1 MSKLHTFHVPLC
13 RGLVAAA
20 TLALTLGVAG
30 NAIAADSVT
39 FTAGSPGGGYFK
51 AAAAFGEYIK
61 SDIPGTSVTVIPG
74 GGWANVERLDPASK
88 AADVAV
94 LENALAS
101 MAYEGTGP
109 TGKKYDFRMLAAFRQ
124 PGAAQALVLDSVGI
138 SSFEE
143 LKAKKPPIRITM
155 FERHQLATGQALAI
169 LEAYGI
175 TAEAVNDWGG
185 KIIFTSISEAMRMLA
200 DGQADMWFTGGSYFP
215 HPKYVQLGAQHP
227 FTMLP
232 ISEAV
237 AAEVGKKFGQ
247 DIMEVPAD
255 VYANSNGKNSAYWSP
270 ATILTFGVRTDM
282 DEDLVYQM
290 AKALANHKEEF
301 WQVHTMHKFYRPEVA
316 WQNVGVAPLHPGA
329 MRFYKE
335 MGYMP

>member
-1 MSKLHTFHVPLC
+1 MSRQRKHHGSVRRWLA
-13 RGLVAAA
+13 AAA
-20 TLALTLGVAG
+20 TLALGTAG
-30 NAIAADSVT
+30 AALAGESVT

-124 PGAAQALVLDSVGI
+124 PGAAQAVILDSVGI
-138 SSFEE
+138 ATFEE
-143 LKAKKPPIRITM
+143 LKKKKPPIRITM
-155 FERHQLATGQALAI
+155 FERHQLATAQALGV

-175 TAEAVNDWGG
+175 TVDDVNAWGG
-185 KIIFTSISEAMRMLA
+185 KVVFTSIGEAMRMLA

-215 HPKYVQLGAQHP
+215 HPKYIQLGARHS
-227 FTMLP
+227 FKLMP
-232 ISEAV
+232 ISKAV
-237 AAEVGKKFGQ
+237 AADVGKKFGQ

-255 VYANSNGKNSAYWSP
+255 VYGNANGRNPAYWSP

-282 DEDLVYQM
+282 DEELVYQM

-301 WQVHTMHKFYRPEVA
+301 WNVHKMHKFYRPEVA

-329 MRFYKE
+329 KRFYKE

>member
-1 MSKLHTFHVPLC
+1 MSKLHKLHAPVC
-13 RGLVAAA
+13 RAFLAVAA
-20 TLALTLGVAG
+20 LALGAVGSASG
-30 NAIAADSVT
+30 ADSVT

-138 SSFEE
+138 STFEE
-143 LKAKKPPIRITM
+143 LKEKKPPIRITM
-155 FERHQLATGQALAI
+155 FERHQLATAQALAI

-175 TAEAVNDWGG
+175 TVDEVDAWGG
-185 KIIFTSISEAMRMLA
+185 KVVFTSIGEAMRMLA

-215 HPKYVQLGAQHP
+215 HPKYIELGARHP
-227 FTMLP
+227 FKMLP
-232 ISEAV
+232 ISKEV
-237 AAEVGKKFGQ
+237 AAEVGKRFGQ
-247 DIMEVPAD
+247 DIMEVPGD
-255 VYANSNGKNSAYWSP
+255 VYADANGQNPAYWSP
-270 ATILTFGVRTDM
+270 ATILTFGVRTDL
-282 DEDLVYQM
+282 DEELVYQM
-290 AKALANHKEEF
+290 TKALANHKDEF
-301 WQVHTMHKFYRPEVA
+301 WNVHKMHRFYRPEVA
-316 WQNVGVAPLHPGA
+316 WKNVGVAPLHPGA
-329 MRFYKE
+329 ERFYKE

>member
-1 MSKLHTFHVPLC
+1 MMSKPHTARAAGRPWLAA
-13 RGLVAAA
+13 VASAA
-20 TLALTLGVAG
+20 FTATGIAL
-30 NAIAADSVT
+30 AADSVT

-74 GGWANVERLDPASK
+74 GGWANVERLDPASN

-124 PGAAQALVLDSVGI
+124 PGAAQALVLDSAEIG
-138 SSFEE
+138 SFEE
-143 LKAKKPPIRITM
+143 LKEKKPPIRITM
-155 FERHQLATGQALAI
+155 FERHQLATAQALAV

-175 TAEAVNDWGG
+175 TADDVDSWGG
-185 KIIFTSISEAMRMLA
+185 KIIFTSIGESMRMLA

-215 HPKYVQLGAQHP
+215 HPQYIKLGARHP
-227 FTMLP
+227 FKLLS
-232 ISEAV
+232 ISKEVAEA
-237 AAEVGKKFGQ
+237 VGKKFGQ
-247 DIMEVPAD
+247 DIMEVPAGI
-255 VYANSNGKNSAYWSP
+255 YADNNGRNDMYWSP
-270 ATILTFGVRTDM
+270 ATIVTFGVRTDL
-282 DEDLVYQM
+282 DEEFVYQM
-290 AKALANHKEEF
+290 TKALANHKEEF
-301 WQVHTMHKFYRPEVA
+301 WQVHRMHKFYRPEVA

-329 MRFYKE
+329 ARFYKE
-335 MGYMP
+335 MGHMP

>member
-1 MSKLHTFHVPLC
+1 MLVTSSVHGRARRWLAALA
-13 RGLVAAA
+13 GAALVAAGSA
-20 TLALTLGVAG
+20 F
-30 NAIAADSVT
+30 AADSVT

-124 PGAAQALVLDSVGI
+124 PGAAQALILDSVGI
-138 SSFEE
+138 GTFED

-155 FERHQLATGQALAI
+155 FERHQLATAQALAI

-175 TAEAVNDWGG
+175 TPKEIDAWGG
-185 KIIFTSISEAMRMLA
+185 KVIFTSISEAMRMLA

-215 HPKYVQLGAQHP
+215 HPKYIQLGARHP
-227 FTMLP
+227 FKLLP

-255 VYANSNGKNSAYWSP
+255 VYADGNGQNPPYWSP

-282 DEDLVYQM
+282 DEELVYKM
-290 AKALANHKEEF
+290 TKALANHKEAF
-301 WQVHTMHKFYRPEVA
+301 WQVHKMHKFYRPEVA

-329 MRFYKE
+329 ERFYKE

>member
-1 MSKLHTFHVPLC
+1 MIRQGNLHSLA
-13 RGLVAAA
+13 RRWLAAA
-20 TLALTLGVAG
+20 AVLALTSSGSALAG
-30 NAIAADSVT
+30 ESVT

-61 SDIPGTSVTVIPG
+61 ADIPGTSVTVIPG

-124 PGAAQALVLDSVGI
+124 PGAAQALILDSVGI
-138 SSFEE
+138 KTFEE
-143 LKAKKPPIRITM
+143 LKEKKPPIRITM
-155 FERHQLATGQALAI
+155 FERHQLATAQALAI

-175 TAEAVNDWGG
+175 TAKDVESWGG
-185 KIIFTSISEAMRMLA
+185 KVIFTSIGEAMRMLA

-215 HPKYVQLGAQHP
+215 HPKYIQLGARHP
-227 FTMLP
+227 FKLLP
-232 ISEAV
+232 ISEKA

-255 VYANSNGKNSAYWSP
+255 VYADGNGQNPPYWSP
-270 ATILTFGVRTDM
+270 ATILTFGVRTAM
-282 DEDLVYQM
+282 DEQLVYDM
-290 AKALANHKEEF
+290 TKALANHKAEF
-301 WQVHTMHKFYRPEVA
+301 WKVHKMHKFYRPEVA

-329 MRFYKE
+329 ERFYKE

>member
-1 MSKLHTFHVPLC
+1 MSKQSKFHSSV
-13 RGLVAAA
+13 RGWMVAAA
-20 TLALTLGVAG
+20 SLALIATGGALAG
-30 NAIAADSVT
+30 ESVT

-74 GGWANVERLDPASK
+74 GGWANIERIDPASK

-124 PGAAQALVLDSVGI
+124 PGAAQALILDSVGI
-138 SSFEE
+138 STFEE

-175 TAEAVNDWGG
+175 TEDDVNSWGG
-185 KIIFTSISEAMRMLA
+185 KVISTSISEAMRMLA

-215 HPKYVQLGAQHP
+215 HPKYVQLGARHS
-227 FTMLP
+227 FKLMP
-232 ISEAV
+232 ISKAV

-247 DIMEVPAD
+247 DIMEVPAG
-255 VYANSNGKNSAYWSP
+255 VYADSNGQNPAYWSP

-282 DEDLVYQM
+282 NEDLVYEM
-290 AKALANHKEEF
+290 TKALANHKEEF
-301 WQVHTMHKFYRPEVA
+301 WNVHKMHKFYRPEVA

-329 MRFYKE
+329 ARFYKE